1 MHISPSLLPT
11 TDYPLTPPFSDIFE
25 LEEVPLGHQPAGHR
39 FLLSLLATS
48 IYLSI
53 PSVASQTVSLILKT
67 VGPTTVLDYLNFACG
82 KCLVYVNPLPADSHP
97 AVGLENVANI
107 LDDEEESCTYKQFT
121 KSFEGLKSH
130 PSTESNSEPLSPV
143 NPEGASPNSEDGRF
157 DDSILREPS
166 YHYGTVSDKI
176 GEACACWLARWATDI
191 LQLESK
197 DFETAD
203 HGMYS
208 QAVSSNSGIP
218 AVHTSSGKRPKP
230 PIIWGHGGLTA
241 KWVAAIVSADTLF
254 VKSERER
261 YNLARTVVELRRRA
275 GIFAEEELIWSDMF
289 ENGIYYTNMVRLPV
303 SQTRPF
309 S

>member
-1 MHISPSLLPT
+1 M
-11 TDYPLTPPFSDIFE
+11 TPPFSGVFE
-25 LEEVPLGHQPAGHR
+25 SEEVPLGHQPASHR

-53 PSVASQTVSLILKT
+53 PSVASQAVTLILKT

-82 KCLVYVNPLPADSHP
+82 KCLVYVDPLPADSQP

-121 KSFEGLKSH
+121 KSFEGLKS
-130 PSTESNSEPLSPV
+130 PSTESNSEPLLPV
-143 NPEGASPNSEDGRF
+143 NPEEASPNSEDGGF
-157 DDSILREPS
+157 DDAIPKEPS
-166 YHYGTVSDKI
+166 YHYGAVSDKI
-176 GEACACWLARWATDI
+176 GEACACWLARWATDM

-197 DFETAD
+197 DFETVD

-208 QAVSSNSGIP
+208 QAVPSNSGIP
-218 AVHTSSGKRPKP
+218 AVHALSIKRPKP

-254 VKSERER
+254 VDSERER
-261 YNLARTVVELRRRA
+261 YNFARAVVELRRKG
-275 GIFAEEELIWSDMF
+275 GILAEEELVWNDMF
-289 ENGIYYTNMVRLPV
+289 ENGIYYINMVRLPV
-303 SQTRPF
+303 L
-309 S
+309 